1 MNKDKLASP
10 SLGGIR
16 SSAPETEVEERK
28 ISALPNNKS
37 LKNLQT

>member
-16 SSAPETEVEERK
+16 RSAPATEIEERK
-28 ISALPNNKS
+28 ISAFSNNKN
-37 LKNLQT
+37 LKNL